1 MTWEK
6 WPICFASF
14 IKRYLSIHS
23 TFLLKKTWNSDCIVV
38 YSEVGIAF
46 VISSINIAVALSSV
60 RVKWGI
66 FIFFL
71 VMNEI
76 LDAKMQTL
84 P

>member
-1 MTWEK
+1 M
-6 WPICFASF
+6 
-14 IKRYLSIHS
+14 R
-23 TFLLKKTWNSDCIVV
+23 NSDCIVV
-38 YSEVGIAF
+38 YSEVDIAF

>member
-1 MTWEK
+1 V
-6 WPICFASF
+6 
-14 IKRYLSIHS
+14 
-23 TFLLKKTWNSDCIVV
+23 D
-38 YSEVGIAF
+38 IAF

-76 LDAKMQTL
+76 LSVSCPGRAISVQSLGKVRSIWLNAYDHTFHVCTEMSIALAATYVH
-84 P
+84 